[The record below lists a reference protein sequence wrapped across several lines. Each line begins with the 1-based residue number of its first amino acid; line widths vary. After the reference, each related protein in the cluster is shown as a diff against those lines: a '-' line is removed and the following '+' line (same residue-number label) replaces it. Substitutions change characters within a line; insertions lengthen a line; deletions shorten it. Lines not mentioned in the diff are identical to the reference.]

1 MRIVRD
7 RRSSKRMVSSVLDVE
22 AVRYSRLDMKT
33 RPKGGS
39 MTKRFARQAVL
50 VVSDSL
56 GATGYEVARA
66 ACGQFDGV
74 EIAVE
79 RLTKVNDA
87 DVVEKAVRQLL
98 GEGSVL
104 SVLYTIADGALRAE
118 VGERLRAMGVNGV
131 DVLGP
136 AVQALSESS
145 GVEPSGIAGSIHRTD
160 EEYFKRIEAME
171 YFVEHDDG
179 RGADDLD
186 DADIV
191 LIGIS
196 RTGKTPLSMYL
207 AHLGYRVANIPL
219 VPGVEPPA
227 SLFSVDPGKV
237 FGLISTTEVVA
248 TIRDRRLGDDMSR
261 AVASDYADPE
271 RVRTEMDE
279 ARALIKK
286 LGCITV
292 RTDGKAIEESAAEIL
307 ERMRQVRIGRERRRE
322 RLDAQSI

>member
-1 MRIVRD
+1 MTD
-7 RRSSKRMVSSVLDVE
+7 QSARRV
-22 AVRYSRLDMKT
+22 
-33 RPKGGS
+33 
-39 MTKRFARQAVL
+39 VL

-56 GATGYEVARA
+56 GVTGYEVARA

-74 EIAVE
+74 DIAIE
-79 RLTKVNDA
+79 RLSKVNDA
-87 DVVEKAVRQLL
+87 SVVEGAVRQFLD
-98 GEGSVL
+98 EGRAL
-104 SVLYTIADGALRAE
+104 SVLYTIADGSLRDE
-118 VGERLRAMGVNGV
+118 VGDRLRAMGVSGV

-136 AVQALSESS
+136 AVRALSESS
-145 GVEPSGIAGSIHRTD
+145 GIEPSGIAGSIHRTD
-160 EEYFKRIEAME
+160 EEYFRRIEAME

-219 VPGVEPPA
+219 VPGVEPPE
-227 SLFSVDPGKV
+227 SLFSADPGKV
-237 FGLISTTEVVA
+237 FGLISTTEVVS

-261 AVASDYADPE
+261 AVAFDYADPD
-271 RVRTEMDE
+271 RVQSEMDD

-307 ERMRQVRIGRERRRE
+307 ERMRQVRIGRELRQG
-322 RLDAQSI
+322 RLSAQSI

>member
-1 MRIVRD
+1 MTD
-7 RRSSKRMVSSVLDVE
+7 QSARRV
-22 AVRYSRLDMKT
+22 
-33 RPKGGS
+33 
-39 MTKRFARQAVL
+39 VL

-56 GATGYEVARA
+56 GVTGYEVARA

-74 EIAVE
+74 DIAIE
-79 RLTKVNDA
+79 RLSKVNDA
-87 DVVEKAVRQLL
+87 SVVEGAVRQFLD
-98 GEGSVL
+98 EGRAL
-104 SVLYTIADGALRAE
+104 SVLYTIADGSLRDE
-118 VGERLRAMGVNGV
+118 VGDRLRAMGVSGV

-136 AVQALSESS
+136 AVRALSESS
-145 GVEPSGIAGSIHRTD
+145 GIEPSGIAGSIHRTD
-160 EEYFKRIEAME
+160 EEYFRRIEAME

-227 SLFSVDPGKV
+227 SLFSADPGKV
-237 FGLISTTEVVA
+237 FGLISTTEVVS

-261 AVASDYADPE
+261 AVAFDYADPD
-271 RVRTEMDE
+271 RVQSEMDD

-307 ERMRQVRIGRERRRE
+307 ERMRQVRIGRELRQG
-322 RLDAQSI
+322 RLSAQSI

>member
-1 MRIVRD
+1 MTD
-7 RRSSKRMVSSVLDVE
+7 QSARRV
-22 AVRYSRLDMKT
+22 
-33 RPKGGS
+33 
-39 MTKRFARQAVL
+39 VL

-56 GATGYEVARA
+56 GVTGYEVARA

-74 EIAVE
+74 DIAIE
-79 RLTKVNDA
+79 RLSKVNDA
-87 DVVEKAVRQLL
+87 SVVEGAVRQFLD
-98 GEGSVL
+98 EGRAL
-104 SVLYTIADGALRAE
+104 SVLYTIADGSLRDE
-118 VGERLRAMGVNGV
+118 VGDRLRAMGVNGV

-136 AVQALSESS
+136 AVRALSESS
-145 GVEPSGIAGSIHRTD
+145 GIEPSGIAGSIHRTD
-160 EEYFKRIEAME
+160 EEYFRRIEAME

-227 SLFSVDPGKV
+227 SLFSADPGKV
-237 FGLISTTEVVA
+237 FGLISTTEVVS

-261 AVASDYADPE
+261 AVAFDYADPD
-271 RVRTEMDE
+271 RVQSEMDD

-307 ERMRQVRIGRERRRE
+307 ERMRQVRIGRELRQG
-322 RLDAQSI
+322 RLSAQSI

>member
-1 MRIVRD
+1 M
-7 RRSSKRMVSSVLDVE
+7 
-22 AVRYSRLDMKT
+22 
-33 RPKGGS
+33 
-39 MTKRFARQAVL
+39 
-50 VVSDSL
+50 
-56 GATGYEVARA
+56 
-66 ACGQFDGV
+66 
-74 EIAVE
+74 
-79 RLTKVNDA
+79 
-87 DVVEKAVRQLL
+87 
-98 GEGSVL
+98 
-104 SVLYTIADGALRAE
+104 
-118 VGERLRAMGVNGV
+118 
-131 DVLGP
+131 
-136 AVQALSESS
+136 SESS
-145 GVEPSGIAGSIHRTD
+145 GVAPSGIAGSIHRTD

-237 FGLISTTEVVA
+237 FGLISTTEVVS

-271 RVRTEMDE
+271 RVRSEMDE

>member
-1 MRIVRD
+1 
-7 RRSSKRMVSSVLDVE
+7 
-22 AVRYSRLDMKT
+22 
-33 RPKGGS
+33 
-39 MTKRFARQAVL
+39 
-50 VVSDSL
+50 
-56 GATGYEVARA
+56 
-66 ACGQFDGV
+66 
-74 EIAVE
+74 
-79 RLTKVNDA
+79 
-87 DVVEKAVRQLL
+87 
-98 GEGSVL
+98 
-104 SVLYTIADGALRAE
+104 
-118 VGERLRAMGVNGV
+118 
-131 DVLGP
+131 
-136 AVQALSESS
+136 
-145 GVEPSGIAGSIHRTD
+145 
-160 EEYFKRIEAME
+160 ME

-227 SLFSVDPGKV
+227 SLFSVDPEKV
-237 FGLISTTEVVA
+237 FGLISTTEVVS
-248 TIRDRRLGDDMSR
+248 TIRDRRFGDDMSR

-271 RVRTEMDE
+271 RVRSEMDE

>member
-1 MRIVRD
+1 MTD
-7 RRSSKRMVSSVLDVE
+7 RSAHQV
-22 AVRYSRLDMKT
+22 
-33 RPKGGS
+33 
-39 MTKRFARQAVL
+39 VL

-56 GATGYEVARA
+56 GTTGYEVARA
-66 ACGQFDGV
+66 ARGQFEGV
-74 EIAVE
+74 DIAIE
-79 RLTKVNDA
+79 RLTKVGDA
-87 DVVEKAVRQLL
+87 AVVEGAVRQLL
-98 GEGSVL
+98 DEGRAL
-104 SVLYTIADGALRAE
+104 SVLYTIADGSLRAE
-118 VGERLRAMGVNGV
+118 VGERLEAMGVNGV

-136 AVQALSESS
+136 AVQALGASS
-145 GVEPSGIAGSIHRTD
+145 GVTPSGIAGSIHRTD
-160 EEYFKRIEAME
+160 EDYFKRIEAME

-227 SLFSVDPGKV
+227 SLYSVDPGKV
-237 FGLISTTEVVA
+237 FGLISTTEVVS
-248 TIRDRRLGDDMSR
+248 TIRDRRLGNDLSR
-261 AVASDYADPE
+261 AVAADYADPE
-271 RVRTEMDE
+271 RVRSEMDE

-292 RTDGKAIEESAAEIL
+292 RTNGKAIEESASEIL
-307 ERMRQVRIGRERRRE
+307 ERMRRVRIGREHRRE
-322 RLDAQSI
+322 HVIAQSI

>member
-1 MRIVRD
+1 MAD
-7 RRSSKRMVSSVLDVE
+7 QS
-22 AVRYSRLDMKT
+22 T
-33 RPKGGS
+33 RCV
-39 MTKRFARQAVL
+39 VL

-56 GATGYEVARA
+56 GVTGYEVARA

-74 EIAVE
+74 DIAIE
-79 RLTKVNDA
+79 RLSKVDDA
-87 DVVEKAVRQLL
+87 DVVEGAIRQFLD
-98 GEGSVL
+98 EGRAL
-104 SVLYTIADGALRAE
+104 SVLYTIADGSLRAE
-118 VGERLRAMGVNGV
+118 VGDRLRAMGVSGV

-145 GVEPSGIAGSIHRTD
+145 GIAPSGIAGSIHRTD

-237 FGLISTTEVVA
+237 FGLISTIEVVSS
-248 TIRDRRLGDDMSR
+248 IRDRRLGDDLSR

-271 RVRTEMDE
+271 RVQSEMNE
-279 ARALIKK
+279 ARSLIKK
-286 LGCITV
+286 LGCFTV

-307 ERMRQVRIGRERRRE
+307 ERMRQVRIGREHRRE
-322 RLDAQSI
+322 RLIAQSI

>member
-1 MRIVRD
+1 MAD
-7 RRSSKRMVSSVLDVE
+7 QS
-22 AVRYSRLDMKT
+22 T
-33 RPKGGS
+33 RCV
-39 MTKRFARQAVL
+39 VL

-56 GATGYEVARA
+56 GVTGYEVARA

-74 EIAVE
+74 DIAIE
-79 RLTKVNDA
+79 RLSKVDDA
-87 DVVEKAVRQLL
+87 DVVEGAIRQFLD
-98 GEGSVL
+98 EGRAL
-104 SVLYTIADGALRAE
+104 SVLYTIADGSLRAE
-118 VGERLRAMGVNGV
+118 VGDRLRAMGVSGV

-145 GVEPSGIAGSIHRTD
+145 GIAPSGIAGSIHRTD

-237 FGLISTTEVVA
+237 FGLISTIEVVSS
-248 TIRDRRLGDDMSR
+248 IRDRRLGDDLSR

-271 RVRTEMDE
+271 RVQSEMNE
-279 ARALIKK
+279 ARSLIKK

-307 ERMRQVRIGRERRRE
+307 ERMRQVRIGREHRRE
-322 RLDAQSI
+322 RLIAQSI

>member
-1 MRIVRD
+1 MAD
-7 RRSSKRMVSSVLDVE
+7 QS
-22 AVRYSRLDMKT
+22 T
-33 RPKGGS
+33 RCV
-39 MTKRFARQAVL
+39 VL

-56 GATGYEVARA
+56 GVTGYEVARA

-74 EIAVE
+74 DIAIE
-79 RLTKVNDA
+79 RLSKVDDA
-87 DVVEKAVRQLL
+87 DVVEGAIRQFLD
-98 GEGSVL
+98 EGRAL
-104 SVLYTIADGALRAE
+104 SVLYTIADGSLRAE
-118 VGERLRAMGVNGV
+118 VGDRLRAMGVSGV

-145 GVEPSGIAGSIHRTD
+145 GIAPSGIAGSIHRTD

-237 FGLISTTEVVA
+237 FGLISTIEVVS
-248 TIRDRRLGDDMSR
+248 TIRDRRLGDDLSR

-271 RVRTEMDE
+271 RVQSEMNE
-279 ARALIKK
+279 ARSLIKK

-307 ERMRQVRIGRERRRE
+307 ERMRQVRIGREHRRE
-322 RLDAQSI
+322 RLIAQSI

>member
-1 MRIVRD
+1 
-7 RRSSKRMVSSVLDVE
+7 
-22 AVRYSRLDMKT
+22 
-33 RPKGGS
+33 
-39 MTKRFARQAVL
+39 
-50 VVSDSL
+50 
-56 GATGYEVARA
+56 
-66 ACGQFDGV
+66 
-74 EIAVE
+74 
-79 RLTKVNDA
+79 
-87 DVVEKAVRQLL
+87 
-98 GEGSVL
+98 
-104 SVLYTIADGALRAE
+104 
-118 VGERLRAMGVNGV
+118 MGVNGV

-145 GVEPSGIAGSIHRTD
+145 GVAPSGIAGSIHRTD

-237 FGLISTTEVVA
+237 FGIGISRTGKTPLSMYLAHLGYRVANIPLVPGVEPPASLFSVDPGKVFGLISTTEVVS

-279 ARALIKK
+279 ARTLIKK
-286 LGCITV
+286 LGCIAV